1 MIPVLCPKPTGKEI
15 KELKRVIASGWW
27 GMGPKTQELEEKFAK
42 LTGAK
47 YAVATN
53 SCTSALDIAV
63 RLIKLPNPVKVSAF
77 TFVSSA
83 LSPLNAGYKIKF
95 VDINPKTLCTPK
107 SDIQVMYAGNIA
119 GKGKIYDMAHCGGYK
134 HLGKISCWS
143 FHAVKNL
150 PAGDGGM
157 ITMNSKKLHQ
167 RAKALSWCGI
177 DKSTFARTKN
187 KYSWDYDIKE
197 AGLKAHMNDIT
208 ATIALCQLKE
218 IKKNNQY
225 RKRLAKE
232 YFKHLPSSVALPYP
246 SDTWHLFT
254 IRARNRDKLADY
266 LANNGISTGVHY
278 KPLYDYPIFKGKKLP
293 NTEKAFKEILTLP
306 MHCDLKI
313 KDVRHICQLITK
325 FYEYEL

>member
-15 KELKRVIASGWW
+15 KELKKVISSGWW
-27 GMGPKTQELEEKFAK
+27 GLGPKTQELEEKFAK
-42 LTGAK
+42 FTGAK

-95 VDINPKTLCTPK
+95 VDIDPETLCTPR
-107 SDIQVMYAGNIA
+107 SDIQVMYAGNIS
-119 GKGKIYDMAHCGGYK
+119 GKGTIYDMAHCGGSK

-157 ITMNSKKLHQ
+157 LTMNSQRLYQ
-167 RAKALSWCGI
+167 RAKALIWCGI
-177 DKSTFARTKN
+177 DKSTFARNKE

-218 IKKNNQY
+218 LKKRNKY
-225 RKRLAKE
+225 RAKLAKTYLE
-232 YFKHLPSSVALPYP
+232 NLPPEVKLPYP
-246 SDTWHLFT
+246 SETWHLFT
-254 IRARNRDKLADY
+254 IRVNDRNKLVKF
-266 LANNGISTGVHY
+266 LAENGVSTGVHY
-278 KPLYDYPIFKGKKLP
+278 KPLYYYPIFKGKKLP
-293 NTEKAFKEILTLP
+293 NTEKAYKEILTLP
-306 MHCDLKI
+306 LHCWLKVKDI
-313 KDVRHICQLITK
+313 KHICRLIYK
-325 FYEYEL
+325 FYV